1 MQTHRIAI
9 GVSLLLAAAQA
20 PGQEPLFVEVAQA
33 RGLEPGAA
41 KRVHLIDLDGD
52 DWLDAVVEHQRVY
65 LNVEGP
71 GGQRRFRRVEA
82 PALGGEPVPTVLLL
96 ADLDQDGR
104 RDALQG
110 YTLDPTDP
118 KWTDPGVRSR
128 VLLRGEGLAF
138 HALDPLLPPEAVIS
152 GTLVDV
158 DRDGWLD
165 VLLGSSYRAGGGPLE
180 AYPLRLFRGGAGGEF
195 VEVTAEAGLG
205 LKLEAGHPD
214 SGRPVFGT
222 AAGDVDGDGWP
233 DLFVCAY
240 GRQRNLLFV
249 NRGGAKLGFEDVG
262 LRSGFAGDAD
272 TSGAYPEATKR
283 MWIERFKEERTDEPP
298 FRANGNTFH
307 VALAD
312 FDNDGDQDAFLGEV
326 THSWAG
332 PSSDRSGLL
341 VNQGPP
347 EFRFTRDVIYGVR
360 DHSDPNWNEGDLYAT
375 WLDYDNDGWQD
386 LLLASGDYPTPKQY
400 LRLYRQHRP
409 GEFVEVTDSA
419 GFGGWHN
426 CGAVSVGD
434 YDRDGDVDVL
444 VGTTTFR
451 MPAEAREAHVV
462 RPALFENRVG
472 TRNRWLNVRLL
483 GAGAAAGGANPD
495 AVGAK
500 VVVTAGGLTQTR
512 WLTMGHGHHGRSDAL
527 EAAFGLGQATRID
540 QLEVHWPNRAGTVSV
555 YQNLPVNRFLKIE
568 ERGERLFVL
577 GPF

>member
-1 MQTHRIAI
+1 MLRAAI
-9 GVSLLLAAAQA
+9 GIGVLACGLGTAG
-20 PGQEPLFVEVAQA
+20 GQERAFVEVAQA
-33 RGLEPGAA
+33 RGLEVGPA
-41 KRVHLIDLDGD
+41 KHLLLIDLDGD
-52 DWLDAVVEHQRVY
+52 DWLDAVVQHRRVYRNVQGPDGQRVFRA
-65 LNVEGP
+65 VEEP
-71 GGQRRFRRVEA
+71 GLASEA
-82 PALGGEPVPTVLLL
+82 KPGVLLL

-104 RDALQG
+104 RDALLA
-110 YTLDPTDP
+110 YTQDPTDP
-118 KWTDPGVRSR
+118 KWKDPGVRSH
-128 VLLRGEGLAF
+128 LRLGRRGLSFAPAGE
-138 HALDPLLPPEAVIS
+138 PILPPEAVIT

-165 VLLGSSYRAGGGPLE
+165 LLVGSSYRAVGGPLE
-180 AYPLRLFRGGAGGEF
+180 AYPLRLLRGGPGASFRDATE
-195 VEVTAEAGLG
+195 GLG
-205 LKLEAGHPD
+205 LSLAVEPARVN
-214 SGRPVFGT
+214 SRRPVFGT
-222 AAGDVDGDGWP
+222 AAGDLDGDGWP

-240 GRQRNLLFV
+240 GRQRNQLFR
-249 NRGGAKLGFEDVG
+249 NLGGERFEDVG
-262 LRSGFAGDAD
+262 LRTGFAGDAD
-272 TSGAYPEATKR
+272 TSGVYPEATKE
-283 MWIERFKEERTDEPP
+283 MWRKRFNQEREDEAP
-298 FRANGNTFH
+298 FRSNGNTFT

-341 VNQGPP
+341 RNAGAPGFELERSV
-347 EFRFTRDVIYGVR
+347 TYGER

-400 LRLYRQHRP
+400 LRLYRQHAP
-409 GEFVEVTDSA
+409 GKFREVTETA

-451 MPAEAREAHVV
+451 MSKAAREGHVV

-472 TRNRWLNVRLL
+472 SRNRWLNVRLQ

-495 AVGAK
+495 AIGAK
-500 VVVTAGGLTQTR
+500 VVVVAGGITQTR
-512 WLTMGHGHHGRSDAL
+512 WLHMGHGLQGRSDAL
-527 EAAFGLGQATRID
+527 EAAFGLGQADRVER
-540 QLEVHWPNRAGTVSV
+540 LEVHWPNRAGTVSV
-555 YQNLPVNRFLKIE
+555 FEDLRPNRFLRIE
-568 ERGERLFVL
+568 ERGERLVEL